1 MRPSIIPLYLDVSK
15 YIVTGV
21 VPGTLPKPFYTI
33 SKLMALVVFCLSF
46 YFVFSLTQV
55 S

>member
-1 MRPSIIPLYLDVSK
+1 MRPSIIPLYLHVSK
-15 YIVTGV
+15 YIVTGAV
-21 VPGTLPKPFYTI
+21 TGTLPKPFYTI